1 MATQREILDACVND
15 ESRQKLNEKKK
26 TQVPPQNTI
35 ERQPKN
41 KISRQGTKPSV
52 ARSSTEKKKK
62 KNAKQNKTKT
72 GQAQLRTY
80 LPTFRKN
87 KNNAVDDYN
96 QTAAKTTWSI
106 AAAAAATEAEA
117 ARSALEQGNRFVL
130 RLSALCPETAK
141 TLFSVR
147 FHECVRRETGH
158 GGNDEVSP

>member
-1 MATQREILDACVND
+1 LQQQQKFIALAMATQREILDACVND

-96 QTAAKTTWSI
+96 QTAAKTT
-106 AAAAAATEAEA
+106 
-117 ARSALEQGNRFVL
+117 
-130 RLSALCPETAK
+130 
-141 TLFSVR
+141 
-147 FHECVRRETGH
+147 
-158 GGNDEVSP
+158 